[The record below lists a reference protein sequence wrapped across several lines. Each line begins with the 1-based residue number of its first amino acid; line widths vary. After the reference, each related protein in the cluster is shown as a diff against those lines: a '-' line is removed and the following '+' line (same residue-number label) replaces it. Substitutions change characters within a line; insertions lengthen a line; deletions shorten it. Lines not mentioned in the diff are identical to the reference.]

1 MSSSRDH
8 DFSLESDRLFLEM
21 LYDNYNGLMFNQA
34 RRYFQNQ
41 ADIED
46 VVQQSFVK
54 LMKYLPTIRKLNRN
68 ILAAYIVN
76 VIRSC
81 SMDIYRKRK
90 IEKETNFSDFFEDFE
105 ETVVDDFD
113 LDCMVEKSLCVEQ
126 LTNAILQL
134 PEQDQFVL
142 EAKYLQCW
150 SDSEIA
156 EVLGIK
162 ANTVR
167 TRLFRAK
174 KKSILILS
182 RGKNEDQQVR

>member
-1 MSSSRDH
+1 
-8 DFSLESDRLFLEM
+8 
-21 LYDNYNGLMFNQA
+21 
-34 RRYFQNQ
+34 
-41 ADIED
+41 
-46 VVQQSFVK
+46 
-54 LMKYLPTIRKLNRN
+54 
-68 ILAAYIVN
+68 
-76 VIRSC
+76 
-81 SMDIYRKRK
+81 MDIYRKRK

-113 LDCMVEKSLCVEQ
+113 LDCMVEKLLCVEQ

-142 EAKYLQCW
+142 EAKYLQRW

-174 KKSILILS
+174 KKALLILS

>member
-8 DFSLESDRLFLEM
+8 DFSPESDRLFLEM

-46 VVQQSFVK
+46 VVQQSFIK
-54 LMKYLPTIRKLNRN
+54 LFKYLPTIRKLNRN
-68 ILAAYIVN
+68 TLAAYIVN

-81 SMDIYRKRK
+81 SMDIYRQRK
-90 IEKETNFSDFFEDFE
+90 VEKETNFSDFFEGFE

-113 LDCMVEKSLCVEQ
+113 LECLIEKSLSVKQ
-126 LTNAILQL
+126 LTNVILQL

-142 EAKYLQCW
+142 DAKYLQCW

-174 KKSILILS
+174 KRVLLILC
-182 RGKNEDQQVR
+182 RGKNEDHQDR

>member
-1 MSSSRDH
+1 MSSPRDH
-8 DFSLESDRLFLEM
+8 DFSRESDRLFLEM

-46 VVQQSFVK
+46 VVQQAFVR
-54 LMKYLPTIRKLNRN
+54 LIKYLPTIKKLNRN
-68 ILAAYIVN
+68 TLAVYIVN

-113 LDCMVEKSLCVEQ
+113 LDCLTEKSLCV
-126 LTNAILQL
+126 
-134 PEQDQFVL
+134 
-142 EAKYLQCW
+142 
-150 SDSEIA
+150 
-156 EVLGIK
+156 
-162 ANTVR
+162 
-167 TRLFRAK
+167 
-174 KKSILILS
+174 
-182 RGKNEDQQVR
+182 

>member
-1 MSSSRDH
+1 MSSPRDH
-8 DFSLESDRLFLEM
+8 NFSPESDRLFLEM

-46 VVQQSFVK
+46 VVQQSFIK
-54 LMKYLPTIRKLNRN
+54 LFKYLPTIRKLNRN
-68 ILAAYIVN
+68 TLAAYIVN

-81 SMDIYRKRK
+81 SMDIYRQRK
-90 IEKETNFSDFFEDFE
+90 VEKETNFSDFFEGFE

-113 LDCMVEKSLCVEQ
+113 LECLIEKSLSVKQ
-126 LTNAILQL
+126 LTNVILQL

-142 EAKYLQCW
+142 DAKYLQCW

-174 KKSILILS
+174 KRVLLILC
-182 RGKNEDQQVR
+182 RGKNEDHQDR

>member
-8 DFSLESDRLFLEM
+8 DFSPESNRLFLEM

-46 VVQQSFVK
+46 VVQQSFIK
-54 LMKYLPTIRKLNRN
+54 LFKYLPTIRKLNRN
-68 ILAAYIVN
+68 TLAAYIVN

-81 SMDIYRKRK
+81 SMDIYRQRK
-90 IEKETNFSDFFEDFE
+90 VEKETNFSDFFEGFE

-113 LDCMVEKSLCVEQ
+113 LECLIEKSLSVKQ
-126 LTNAILQL
+126 LTNVILQL

-142 EAKYLQCW
+142 DAKYLQCW

-174 KKSILILS
+174 KRVLLILC
-182 RGKNEDQQVR
+182 RGKNEDHQDR